1 MYVVTGA
8 TGQLGRLVVEGL
20 LARVPA
26 GEVAVA
32 VRSAGKAADL
42 AARGVDVR
50 VVDYDRPE
58 SLAGAFAAGDRVL
71 LISGSEVGRRIPQH
85 RAVVEAAR
93 AAGVAL
99 LAYTSIPAAATFRL
113 ADEHRATEEL
123 VLASGL
129 PYAFLRNG
137 WYTENY
143 LGDAAGTVERGVV
156 LGSAGDGRVAT
167 APRRDYADAAVAVLL
182 GDGAAGGNGEDEGAR
197 GRVYELSGDTAWSLP
212 ELAAELAQASGKPV
226 AHRDVTPAEHLEVLV
241 GAGLPQGF
249 AEALVDVDA
258 GIARGELAGT
268 PGDLARLIGRP
279 TAPLAQSVREALAAR
294 STGA

>member
-20 LARVPA
+20 LAKVPA
-26 GEVAVA
+26 SEVAVA
-32 VRSAGKAADL
+32 VRSAEKAADL
-42 AARGVDVR
+42 AARGVAVR
-50 VVDYDRPE
+50 VVDYDEPE
-58 SLAGAFAAGDRVL
+58 TLAGAFAAGDRVL

-85 RAVVEAAR
+85 RAVVDAAK

-99 LAYTSIPAAATFRL
+99 LAYTSILGAATFRL
-113 ADEHRATEEL
+113 ADEHKATEEL
-123 VLASGL
+123 ILASGL

-143 LGDAAGTVERGVV
+143 LGDAAGTVARGVV
-156 LGSAGDGRVAT
+156 LGSAGDGRIAT
-167 APRRDYADAAVAVLL
+167 APRGDYADAAVAVLT
-182 GDGAAGGNGEDEGAR
+182 GEGA
-197 GRVYELSGDTAWSLP
+197 GHENAVYELSGDAAWSLS

-226 AHRDVTPAEHLEVLV
+226 AHRDVAPAEHLAALV
-241 GAGLPQGF
+241 GAGLPEGF
-249 AEALVDVDA
+249 AEVLVDVDA

-279 TAPLAQSVREALAAR
+279 TVPLAESVRTAL
-294 STGA
+294 SS

>member
-20 LARVPA
+20 LAQVPA
-26 GEVAVA
+26 SEVAVA
-32 VRSAGKAADL
+32 VRSAEKAADL
-42 AARGVDVR
+42 AARGVAVR

-58 SLAGAFAAGDRVL
+58 TLAGAFAEGDRVL

-85 RAVVEAAR
+85 RAVVEAAK

-99 LAYTSIPAAATFRL
+99 LTYTSAPGAATFRL

-123 VLASGL
+123 ILSSGL
-129 PYAFLRNG
+129 TYAFLRNG

-143 LGDAAGTVERGVV
+143 LGDAAGTVARGTV
-156 LGSAGDGRVAT
+156 LGSAGEGRIAT
-167 APRRDYADAAVAVLL
+167 APRRDYAAAAVAVLV
-182 GDGAAGGNGEDEGAR
+182 GEGHGNT
-197 GRVYELSGDTAWSLP
+197 VYELSGDAAWSLP
-212 ELAAELAQASGKPV
+212 ELAAELAKASGKPV
-226 AHRDVTPAEHLEVLV
+226 GHRDVTPAEHLDALV

-279 TAPLAQSVREALAAR
+279 TVPLAESVREALNA
-294 STGA
+294 

>member
-20 LARVPA
+20 LAEVPA
-26 GEVAVA
+26 SEVAVA
-32 VRSAGKAADL
+32 VRSAEKAADL

-50 VVDYDRPE
+50 VVDYDRPQT
-58 SLAGAFAAGDRVL
+58 LDGAFAAGDRVL
-71 LISGSEVGRRIPQH
+71 LISGSEVGRRVPQH

-99 LAYTSIPAAATFRL
+99 LAYTSILGAATFRL

-123 VLASGL
+123 ILASGL

-143 LGDAAGTVERGVV
+143 LGDAAGTVARGVV

-182 GDGAAGGNGEDEGAR
+182 DGNDGNDGNEQNRA
-197 GRVYELSGDTAWSLP
+197 YELSGDVAWSLP
-212 ELAAELAQASGKPV
+212 ELAAELAKASGEPV
-226 AHRDVTPAEHLEVLV
+226 VHRDVTPAEHLDVLV

-279 TAPLAQSVREALAAR
+279 TVPLAESVRSAL
-294 STGA
+294 GA